1 MIYIVSTMA
10 NSVEYCKYD
19 NSRNDIN
26 VLLDSV
32 VIEGKTGT
40 RDKKTLV
47 FTNGGVVTP
56 VSEKQYEWLKENPLF
71 KLHQDNGFI
80 KVERTKL
87 GAESK
92 AEKEAEVKDKSAQLT
107 SKDFEEMEIEKPKLS
122 AEEVAT
128 TE

>member
-19 NSRNDIN
+19 NSRKDIN

-32 VIEGKTGT
+32 VIQGKTGT
-40 RDKKTLV
+40 IDKKLLYTE
-47 FTNGGVVTP
+47 GGVITP
-56 VSEKQYEWLKENPLF
+56 VNEQQYEWLKDNPLF
-71 KLHQDNGFI
+71 QLHKNNGYI

-92 AEKEAEVKDKSAQLT
+92 AEKVADVKDKGSQLT
-107 SKDFEEMEIEKPKLS
+107 EKDFADMEIEKPKLS